1 MFFMKNVIVIVF
13 NFLEYIPNFIFTW
26 VNGRIDFKS
35 IYFYFNDMVNYKDL
49 KAFVGSSLYKIV
61 FSFFL
66 IYAYNLNNIGE

>member
-1 MFFMKNVIVIVF
+1 MKNVIVIVF
-13 NFLEYIPNFIFTW
+13 NFLEYIPNFILTW

-49 KAFVGSSLYKIV
+49 KAFVASSLYKIV